1 MVYNYCKAL
10 YHSNM
15 FAPKYT
21 LTNTILQHIN
31 EIERLYGR
39 LESLRLPK
47 ALQLNLERD
56 NLIQS
61 AYISNSIEGNP
72 LSEPEVTNLLLDDR
86 VPVNRDEK
94 EVRNYF
100 DILKSLRHYQ
110 KQVGID
116 TILSI
121 HGRLLTGVMDDI
133 AGTIRNRRV
142 VVGKYKQQA
151 DGELSIDV
159 KHEPPYHSSEQI
171 IIALQELNSWLED
184 SNDIPAVIQT
194 AIFHHE
200 FVYIHPF
207 ADGNGR
213 TCRLLTAQ
221 LLLQREYA
229 INKYFVLDDWYDVD
243 RAQYSDK
250 LNTADSGDKTEWV
263 EYFAEGMKYS
273 LQSALAKAEHAIE
286 QIEIPRRLTKREKE
300 VYAMLQA
307 RKQLKAND
315 VAFELAVS
323 RQYAHRLLK
332 SLVDKGF
339 ADEQG
344 ETKGR
349 FYILK

>member
-1 MVYNYCKAL
+1 
-10 YHSNM
+10 M
-15 FAPKYT
+15 FTPKYT
-21 LTNTILQHIN
+21 LTSTLLQYIS

-39 LESLRLPK
+39 LESRRLPK
-47 ALQLNLERD
+47 ELQLNLERD
-56 NLIQS
+56 NLVQS

-72 LSEPEVTNLLLDDR
+72 LSQPEVTNLLLGDR
-86 VPVNRDEK
+86 IPVNRDEK

-100 DILKSLRHYQ
+100 DILKSLQEQ
-110 KQVGID
+110 KEQIMLD
-116 TILSI
+116 TVLNI
-121 HGRLLTGVMDDI
+121 HKQLLAGVEDDI
-133 AGTIRNRRV
+133 AGIIRNSRV
-142 VVGKYKQQA
+142 VVGKYRQQE

-159 KHEPPYHSSEQI
+159 KHEPPYHSSNQI
-171 IIALQELNSWLED
+171 AVALHELNSWLED
-184 SNDIPAVIQT
+184 SNDMPAVIQT

-221 LLLQREYA
+221 LLLRRGYA

-250 LNTADSGDKTEWV
+250 LHTADGGDKTEWV

-273 LQSALAKAEHAIE
+273 LQSALAKAEQAIE
-286 QIEIPRRLTKREKE
+286 RIEVPRRLTNREKE
-300 VYAMLQA
+300 VYAILQA
-307 RKQLKAND
+307 RKQLKASD
-315 VAFELAVS
+315 IEEALSIS

-332 SLVDKGF
+332 ALVDKGF
-339 ADEQG
+339 ADEKG

-349 FYILK
+349 FYVLK